1 VIGLPLVIALLAGSA
16 SVGPRTVTIT
26 TSAGERRIPVT
37 VEPRVGPLLPA
48 GVVLSALGGTA
59 SSDGV
64 WAQVTVGA
72 AQFRFLLGAPVFL
85 IGDRLYVLAA
95 PAAIRRDTLFLPLQ
109 FLTDVLPKHQG
120 QRFRWDT
127 RSARLLDGGAPPLPV
142 AVAEGRPGG
151 LRRTHRVTIDPG
163 HGGVDPGNP
172 GLFFPRGIREKDV
185 TLRVG
190 LLLGEELRRRGV
202 QVTMTRTLDTL
213 IDLRDRGGYCAA
225 DCDLFVSVHVNSL
238 PRRAG
243 YTAVRG
249 FETYFL
255 AEARTED
262 AARVARMENES
273 IRFEQA
279 ADEGEGQDGL
289 GFILKD
295 LQVNE
300 HLRESARVA
309 ELIQDHLDEV
319 HDGGDRGVKQA
330 GFMVLNTARRP
341 AVLIELG
348 YSTNRDDARLM
359 VESANQRRLAGA
371 IADAVVR
378 YLSDYERKTT
388 NIRTSGGGT
397 DRD

>member
-1 VIGLPLVIALLAGSA
+1 
-16 SVGPRTVTIT
+16 
-26 TSAGERRIPVT
+26 
-37 VEPRVGPLLPA
+37 
-48 GVVLSALGGTA
+48 
-59 SSDGV
+59 
-64 WAQVTVGA
+64 
-72 AQFRFLLGAPVFL
+72 
-85 IGDRLYVLAA
+85 
-95 PAAIRRDTLFLPLQ
+95 
-109 FLTDVLPKHQG
+109 
-120 QRFRWDT
+120 
-127 RSARLLDGGAPPLPV
+127 
-142 AVAEGRPGG
+142 
-151 LRRTHRVTIDPG
+151 
-163 HGGVDPGNP
+163 VDPGNP

-279 ADEGEGQDGL
+279 SDAGGEQDGL

-341 AVLIELG
+341 AVLVELG

-359 VESANQRRLAGA
+359 SESANQRRLAGA

-397 DRD
+397 SRD